1 MIEIAAMPPIMDVDI
16 QQKLAKID
24 VATLGHGDGYRFAH
38 RSIQG
43 LNKNHHIVGRAVTVF
58 LVGRD
63 SGVLH
68 HAIGLCR
75 PCDVLVIQAGD
86 DVHACLGGGVGFAA
100 KTQGIAGAVIDG
112 PATDILELEQHDF
125 PVWCRGVSPLT
136 TQSKGQDGAMNV
148 PINIGG
154 VAVYAGDIVVA
165 DCSGVVFLKPEQAE
179 SSADWALEKISRGD
193 KNRKAVKNGAK
204 FGEVTGASERV
215 LQNLIHK

>member
-1 MIEIAAMPPIMDVDI
+1 MIEIAAVPPIMDVDMAPDEVGFVTGHIAKNRIQSVRQKFQTAQDIRHFDPVPVVFAGGTPMIEIAAMPPIMDVGI

-75 PCDVLVIQAGD
+75 PRDVLVIQAGD

-125 PVWCRGVSPLT
+125 PVWCRGVSPPYH
-136 TQSKGQDGAMNV
+136 SV
-148 PINIGG
+148 
-154 VAVYAGDIVVA
+154 
-165 DCSGVVFLKPEQAE
+165 
-179 SSADWALEKISRGD
+179 
-193 KNRKAVKNGAK
+193 
-204 FGEVTGASERV
+204 
-215 LQNLIHK
+215 